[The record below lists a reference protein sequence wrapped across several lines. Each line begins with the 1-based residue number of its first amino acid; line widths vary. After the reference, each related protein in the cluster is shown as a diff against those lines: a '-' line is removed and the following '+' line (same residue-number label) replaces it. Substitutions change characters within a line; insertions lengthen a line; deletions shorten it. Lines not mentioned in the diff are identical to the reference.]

1 MSLVSEGYSEFV
13 EITKDKAKS
22 IIYNILYKSV
32 LSGDVNPGEY
42 IVIDDDGI
50 FIGNESDF
58 DADVL
63 LYAIPVNDIVDF
75 DNIEDGNDF
84 IDLSNSDID
93 KILSHISS

>member
-1 MSLVSEGYSEFV
+1 MSLISEGCSEFV

-32 LSGDVNPGEY
+32 LSGDVKPGEY

-63 LYAIPVNDIVDF
+63 LYAIPVNNVVDF
-75 DNIEDGNDF
+75 DNIGTDKDF
-84 IDLSNSDID
+84 IDFSKSNLD
-93 KILSHISS
+93 KILSNIS

>member
-32 LSGDVNPGEY
+32 LSGDVKPGEY

-84 IDLSNSDID
+84 IDFSNSDID
-93 KILSHISS
+93 KILSHISN

>member
-32 LSGDVNPGEY
+32 LSGDVKPGEY

-84 IDLSNSDID
+84 IDFSNSDID

>member
-22 IIYNILYKSV
+22 IIYKILYKSV
-32 LSGDVNPGEY
+32 LSGDVKPGEY

-84 IDLSNSDID
+84 IKLSNSEID
-93 KILSHISS
+93 KILSHISN

>member
-32 LSGDVNPGEY
+32 LSGDVKPGEY

-50 FIGNESDF
+50 FIGNDSDF

-84 IDLSNSDID
+84 IDFSNSDID
-93 KILSHISS
+93 KILYHISS

>member
-13 EITKDKAKS
+13 EITKDKVKS

-32 LSGDVNPGEY
+32 LSGDVKPGEY

-93 KILSHISS
+93 KILSHI